1 MDNKD
6 DGLFYDSIYLYYH
19 ENGQLIDKGNY
30 KDGLMHGLWEEYD
43 ENGTLKKTEIWEMG
57 ELINCKGNYC

>member
-6 DGLFYDSIYLYYH
+6 DGLFYDGLYLYYH

-30 KDGLMHGLWEEYD
+30 KDGLMYGLWEEYD